1 MIIISDGVVTGKC
14 LFCEKL
20 LTDNDKHYSI
30 NRDTHIY
37 RICSDCYKE
46 FRIAGGGKAKDE

>member
-1 MIIISDGVVTGKC
+1 MIIIRDGVVTGKC

-20 LTDNDKHYSI
+20 LTDKDKHYSI
-30 NRDTHIY
+30 NRGRHIY

-46 FRIAGGGKAKDE
+46 FEIAGGGKAKDE